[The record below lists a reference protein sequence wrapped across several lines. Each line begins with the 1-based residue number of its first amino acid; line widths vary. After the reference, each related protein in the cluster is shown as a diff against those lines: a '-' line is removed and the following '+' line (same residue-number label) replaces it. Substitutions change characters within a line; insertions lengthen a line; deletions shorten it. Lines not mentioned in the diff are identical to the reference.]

1 MKQYQEIKEISNRL
15 EAIRIELYTDE
26 EHKKNC
32 AAKDFFQEVD
42 DSLLRIQSELRD
54 LRNLLEVD

>member
-1 MKQYQEIKEISNRL
+1 MKQYQEIKEMSNRL
-15 EAIRIELYTDE
+15 EAIRIELYTNE

-32 AAKDFFQEVD
+32 AEKDFFTEVD
-42 DSLLRIQSELRD
+42 DSLSRIQSELRD